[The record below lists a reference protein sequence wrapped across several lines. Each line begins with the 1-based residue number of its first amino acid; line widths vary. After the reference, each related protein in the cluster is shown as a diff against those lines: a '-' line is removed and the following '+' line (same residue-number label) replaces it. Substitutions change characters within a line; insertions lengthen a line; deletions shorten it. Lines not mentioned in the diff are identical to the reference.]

1 MRVEL
6 SQAFEKAAGVPC
18 LDISLPGPVSL
29 RELLELL
36 ARERA
41 FFAKYLSYQDDA
53 LLGAHLSV
61 FCAGRLLKLDDAVDD
76 GDTVKL
82 FLPVTGG

>member
-6 SQAFEKAAGVPC
+6 SQAFEKIAGASC
-18 LDISLPGPVSL
+18 LSISLPGPVAMREVL
-29 RELLELL
+29 RLL
-36 ARERA
+36 ARERE
-41 FFAKYLSYQDDA
+41 FFSKYLSYQDDA
-53 LLGAHLSV
+53 LLSAHLSV
-61 FCAGRLLKLDDAVDD
+61 FCAGRLLKLDDTVDD